1 MDNYSYLFDNNILDI
16 NFNLKL
22 NNEDIEFCDNFINI
36 NTNKSNLKQNNN
48 TLKNKNKNINI

>member
-36 NTNKSNLKQNNN
+36 NTNKSNYMQV
-48 TLKNKNKNINI
+48 INFHL